1 MYSNIVQGAEARVQA
16 SIDGNIKRNE
26 MLLKPNENKPQSNWL
41 SGNILTDNVA
51 VNGQLKFDPNVARN
65 ELNRQYASEE
75 EVKAANAF
83 KAKDDAVY
91 ARAVENGYKGPKNNI
106 VIPDK
111 YKADMKAA
119 TKVDLQATLNSLGL
133 TGKATVD
140 ANGGL
145 SRLDANKQIG
155 GMDMGI
161 SKSYNPAT
169 GDNVANTLYANYGSK
184 NWNGGVSRTE
194 DKYGNALS
202 RADLEYRDGNH
213 SVSANYTANNDNNN
227 TKVQYKYRF

>member
-1 MYSNIVQGAEARVQA
+1 MHSNIRQDAEARVQA
-16 SIDGNIKRNE
+16 SIDGNIKYNE
-26 MLLKPNENKPQSNWL
+26 MLHNTNENRPKSNWL
-41 SGNILTDNVA
+41 NSNILTDNVA
-51 VNGQLKFDPNVARN
+51 VNGQLRFDPNVART
-65 ELNRQYASEE
+65 ELDRQYASEE
-75 EVKAANAF
+75 DIRAANAF
-83 KAKDDAVY
+83 KAQDDAAY
-91 ARAVENGYKGPKNNI
+91 SKAVENGYKGPKNNI

-119 TKVDLQATLNSLGL
+119 AKVDLQATLSSLGL

-145 SRLDANKQIG
+145 SKLEANKQIG

-161 SKSYNPAT
+161 SKNYNPAT

-202 RADLEYRDGNH
+202 KADLEYRDGNH
-213 SVSANYTANNDNNN
+213 SVSANYTTNNDNNSTN
-227 TKVQYKYRF
+227 VQYKYRF